1 MIKSKEK
8 IFVLIVSFAI
18 FAAGVYALFSDAGTI
33 RTVVL
38 WSCFAGLIIIALRQ
52 SRVALKRGKRR

>member
-1 MIKSKEK
+1 MIKAKEK

-18 FAAGVYALFSDAGTI
+18 FAVGVYALFSNEGTI

-38 WSCFAGLIIIALRQ
+38 WGCFAGLIVIALRQ
-52 SRVALKRGKRR
+52 SQVALKRGKRR